1 MVMSEMLEMYTKVR
15 IEGDMPEVCSE
26 IECLLGSFYRNCVE
40 NYGEEVADTILVQ
53 IGRNAVMSDEERKAE
68 HDRVMEE
75 IGCQDN

>member
-1 MVMSEMLEMYTKVR
+1 MLEMYTKVR

-40 NYGEEVADTILVQ
+40 NYGEEVADTMLGQ
-53 IGRNAVMSDEERKAE
+53 IGRKAGMSDEERKAE